1 MTDYSLSDLAA
12 ATRGADDLNGFGGG
26 AWWIIVL
33 FLFAFMGGG
42 FGMRGNQQMPNGEPV
57 TEAGLCS
64 AMNFNDLQNAIGRLS
79 DNENLHMMQLSQ
91 GLSSIGYE
99 NLRNFADTQ
108 ASIKDGNYAMSAQ
121 LSNCCCETKQLIGD
135 LKYNDAMNTAAINAN
150 TTAQTQK
157 ILDAIQQNKIE
168 TLQAQVSELKTQQMF
183 CGIPR
188 INPYGYGIVPQFA
201 TPCAGANI

>member
-1 MTDYSLSDLAA
+1 MTDYTLSDLAA

-33 FLFAFMGGG
+33 FLFAFMGDG
-42 FGMRGNQQMPNGEPV
+42 FGRGNVAPNGEPV
-57 TEAGLCS
+57 TEAGLCN
-64 AMNFNDLQNAIGRLS
+64 AMNFNDLQNMVGRLS

-108 ASIKDGNYAMSAQ
+108 AAVKDGNYALATQMAD
-121 LSNCCCETKQLIGD
+121 CCCENKQMIAD
-135 LKYNDAMNTAAINAN
+135 LKYNQAMDAASINAN
-150 TTAQTQK
+150 TTAQTQR
-157 ILDAIQQNKIE
+157 ILDAISQNKIDS
-168 TLQAQVSELKTQQMF
+168 LQAQVSELKTQQMF

-188 INPYGYGIVPQFA
+188 INPYGYGVVPQFA
-201 TPCAGANI
+201 TVPTCAGGNI